1 MSLVNSVYVDIFKFN
16 LSAWVAKFACF
27 PDDSYG
33 QDVWVVAG
41 LQTVPGTGMG
51 LAEVADDCLNLC
63 FPFSFVILSL
73 PT

>member
-16 LSAWVAKFACF
+16 LSKFACF

-51 LAEVADDCLNLC
+51 LAEVAGDCLNLC